1 MEEIAA
7 GTVMLLSD
15 NCSGL
20 QGNTSLVLSAESIS
34 LTVLNS
40 RSQLLW
46 PMQRHLSILRE
57 CKIANMFCCH
67 AESDL

>member
-15 NCSGL
+15 NSSGL
-20 QGNTSLVLSAESIS
+20 QGTTSLVLSAEPIS

-40 RSQLLW
+40 ASQLLW
-46 PMQRHLSILRE
+46 PMQRHLNILRE
-57 CKIANMFCCH
+57 C
-67 AESDL
+67 